1 MPEMP
6 FGFNF
11 IFTIFPIIFI
21 VMFLFSICMFVFVFS
36 NIFKQ
41 MKKDNNSPRIR
52 VQAKV
57 IAKRENIR
65 RSSSMNDHHSS
76 SINTTYYA
84 TFEVESGDRM
94 ELHMAGQ
101 EYGLLVEG
109 DEGILTFQGSRFVSF
124 ERSAS
129 GYAAA
134 SSYSSNHSAPE
145 EYPFD
150 RR

>member
-1 MPEMP
+1 MMPS
-6 FGFNF
+6 GFDF
-11 IFTIFPIIFI
+11 MFSVFPIIFI
-21 VMFLFSICMFVFVFS
+21 VMFVFVFGMIIFVWTS
-36 NIFKQ
+36 IFKQ

-52 VQAKV
+52 VPAKV
-57 IAKRENIR
+57 VTKRESIR
-65 RSSSMNDHHSS
+65 RSSGSMHDHHHSS
-76 SINTTYYA
+76 SIHTSYYA

-94 ELHMAGQ
+94 ELHLMGS

-109 DEGILTFQGSRFVSF
+109 DEGFLTFQGSRFVSF

-129 GYAAA
+129 GYSAAPT
-134 SSYSSNHSAPE
+134 YSSERE